1 MSIIIQI
8 DRQPGLTRM
17 PLTSNINKSTNT
29 LTISISGNFDFST
42 HPAFRSAY
50 DNTDSSLNV
59 IVDLKQTEYMDS
71 AALGMLLLLDEH
83 FPNQT
88 VKIIGCSDFIKQVL
102 EIANFQKK
110 FDIS

>member
-1 MSIIIQI
+1 
-8 DRQPGLTRM
+8 M
-17 PLTSNINKSTNT
+17 PLTSNIDTKSNT
-29 LTISISGNFDFST
+29 LTISISGNFDFSV

-50 DNTDSSLNV
+50 DHADDSLNV
-59 IVDLKQTEYMDS
+59 IVNLNQTEYMDS

-88 VKIIGCSDFIKQVL
+88 IKITGCNKFIKQVL

-110 FDIS
+110 FDIR

>member
-1 MSIIIQI
+1 
-8 DRQPGLTRM
+8 M
-17 PLTSNINKSTNT
+17 PLTSNIDTNSNT
-29 LTISISGNFDFST
+29 LTITISGNFDFSA

-50 DNTDSSLNV
+50 DHADNSLNV

-88 VKIIGCSDFIKQVL
+88 IKITGCNEFIKQVL